1 MSYMGFLRRLKI
13 VKSMMQNHFVEA
25 LMSLLKEYDSL
36 SAKERYAFEYEP
48 INRSLDRLIPIYEL
62 PNKDFAEL
70 YAVRYGSNHISS
82 KRSQYLKD
90 CVEKLQNYTSSFTYT
105 LNFKYAIL
113 CVKAQQ
119 RIASLC
125 TDIDMDTLWVT
136 YVTGI
141 ALYARLYDYKQLF
154 EFCEDGLKVAR
165 DNGDIELEFIILVR
179 KWVQCYLATLQ
190 DNSLDVDIVQLD
202 AEEQLLRLFAPYS
215 NNVDNF
221 VKSLKDKEMRILEEV
236 GPSGFPACKIHM
248 GLIDESLTSYKL
260 MLAQGRED
268 SKAVEY
274 SLDQVREVEKETYG
288 EERKTDRR
296 QDLSLIGNLQGELS
310 PEQAQV
316 VYRGALETATPEQVI
331 PEGTEPMERFFKL
344 VFFSRHLIENRYK
357 DNAIQF
363 YNEAKNLVEG
373 LCDPFLSAMVLL
385 TKARITQEDNIEQA
399 IKEKEEALAL
409 LDKAEA
415 SGCKFAMVDYLR
427 YTIHTEMGDLFL
439 KEQPQKSVDEF
450 TKAINSL
457 ETISLGQT
465 LRISQLLDYRG
476 LAHFYTKERKAEEK
490 DYFLSFSVVLDD
502 VRGRLPFMNSEK
514 REKYWD
520 NVSIALQKTM
530 LMIDEDSSSELMKL
544 AYQVVL
550 LSKGLLLSSEQTVK
564 NVIESDESLA
574 ELRPLYKELEEAAV
588 YCKPTNVNQEDVV
601 NSYTNQYL
609 QRVRLTQVLNKV
621 IAQHCDFLYETFEK
635 VQKRLG
641 DKQVL
646 VDYFDFELEDGDQQY
661 IAFVITRDNPT
672 PILIKLCKESHLSK
686 LFDDASAESTL
697 YEVYNPR
704 KKYSF
709 ELTKML
715 WKPIEET
722 AHVTLGNEIF
732 IVPSGS
738 LTKIPIESLPVVDGK
753 DVVLS
758 EYFRKFTRLSH
769 ARALYVQNV
778 EEIESIVL
786 FGGLDYGR
794 GNDNTN
800 ESPKSRGYSVNTT
813 SSSPTPLEA
822 WQYLIGSQHEVDTI
836 EKWLKI
842 ANKEVRSF
850 NGVKGTSDAFKSLS
864 GKAPDI
870 IHIASHGFFETKKT
884 AVNLPALKTD
894 NPMSLSG
901 LVFANGNE
909 GWLYGTPKNHEGI
922 VTAAEIAQMDLPS
935 KIVVLSACH
944 SGEGKLRAD
953 GVYGL
958 QRGFKKAGVQC
969 LIMSLWMMEDSAM
982 QAFMELFYSKLIGGK
997 DHHTAFFD
1005 AKHELMK
1012 ATPNISWTW
1021 AGLIMLD

>member
-1 MSYMGFLRRLKI
+1 MGLICRLKI
-13 VKSMMQNHFVEA
+13 IRAMMKNHFVEA
-25 LMSLLKEYDSL
+25 LMSLLKEYDNL

-48 INRSLDRLIPIYEL
+48 INSSIDRLISIYEL
-62 PNKDFAEL
+62 SNKDFAEL
-70 YAVRYGSNHISS
+70 YAIRYGSNNINS
-82 KRSQYLKD
+82 KRFQYLQD
-90 CVEKLQNYTSSFTYT
+90 CVEKLQDYTSFFTYT

-141 ALYARLYDYKQLF
+141 ALYARLYDYKKLF
-154 EFCEDGLKVAR
+154 EFCDEGIKVAR
-165 DNGDIELEFIILVR
+165 ERDDVELEFIILVR

-202 AEEQLLRLFAPYS
+202 TEEQLLRLYAPYG

-221 VKSLKDKEMRILEEV
+221 VKSLKDKEMRILEEI
-236 GPSGFPACKIHM
+236 GPSGFPAYKLHI
-248 GLIDESLTSYKL
+248 GLLDESLTNYKL

-268 SKAVEY
+268 SQAVEY
-274 SLDQVREVEKETYG
+274 SLDKVREVEKETYG
-288 EERKTDRR
+288 EKSNSDRM
-296 QDLSLIGNLQGELS
+296 QDITLIGNLQGELS
-310 PEQAQV
+310 PEQAQM

-331 PEGTEPMERFFKL
+331 PEGTEPMERFFKS
-344 VFFSRHLIENRYK
+344 VFFSRHLIENK
-357 DNAIQF
+357 HKEKAIKF
-363 YNEAKNLVEG
+363 YNDAKNLVEG

-385 TKARITQEDNIEQA
+385 TKARITQEDDIEQA

-409 LDKAEA
+409 LDQAEA

-427 YTIHTEMGDLFL
+427 YTMHAEMGDLFL
-439 KEQPQKSVDEF
+439 NDQPQKSIEEF

-465 LRISQLLDYRG
+465 LRISQLLNYRG
-476 LAHFYTKERKAEEK
+476 LAHFYAKETEAEEK
-490 DYFLSFSVVLDD
+490 DYLLSFSVVLED
-502 VRGRLPFMNSEK
+502 VRSRLPFMNSEK
-514 REKYWD
+514 REMYWK

-530 LMIDEDSSSELMKL
+530 SMIDEDSGSDLLKQ

-564 NVIESDESLA
+564 NVIESDDSLA
-574 ELRPLYKELEEAAV
+574 ELRPLYTELEEKAV
-588 YCKPTNVNQEDVV
+588 YSKLTEVNQEDVL
-601 NSYTNQYL
+601 NDYSKLYTQH
-609 QRVRLTQVLNKV
+609 VRLTKALNRV
-621 IAQHCDFLYETFEK
+621 IAQHCDYLYETFEK

-641 DKQVL
+641 KEQVL
-646 VDYFDFELEDGDQQY
+646 VDYFDYELDDGDRQY
-661 IAFVITRDNPT
+661 VAFVLTRNTPS
-672 PILIKLCKESHLSK
+672 PILIKLCKESDLSR
-686 LFDDASAESTL
+686 LFDDAKADSTL
-697 YEVYNPR
+697 YDVYNPR

-715 WKPIEET
+715 WKPVEET
-722 AHVTLGNEIF
+722 AHVSLGNEIF

-738 LTKIPIESLPVVDGK
+738 LTKIPIESLPFVEGK
-753 DVVLS
+753 DTVLS
-758 EYFRKFTRLSH
+758 EHFRKFVRLSH
-769 ARALYVQNV
+769 ARALYVQNDG
-778 EEIESIVL
+778 EIKSIAL

-794 GNDNTN
+794 GSDNTN
-800 ESPKSRGYSVNTT
+800 ESPKTRGYSVNTT
-813 SSSPTPLEA
+813 SSEPTPLEA
-822 WQYLIGSQHEVDTI
+822 WQYLSGSLHEVDTI
-836 EKWLKI
+836 EKWFMM
-842 ANKEVRSF
+842 AQKEVKTF
-850 NGVKGTSDAFKSLS
+850 NEMKGTSDAFKSLS

-870 IHIASHGFFETKKT
+870 IHIASHGFFETKET

-909 GWLYGTPKNHEGI
+909 GWLHGTPQNHEGI
-922 VTAAEIAQMDLPS
+922 ITAAEIAQMDLPT
-935 KIVVLSACH
+935 KLVVLSACH

-997 DHHTAFFD
+997 DRQAAFFD

-1012 ATPNISWTW
+1012 AAPNIAWTW